1 MAKEK
6 SLRRPGG
13 LLLSVFLLVHLPKT
27 RRGHRAHVST
37 WLSGND
43 WMLDFPE
50 KEEERELWGD
60 KKKCH
65 SQ

>member
-6 SLRRPGG
+6 SLRRPRG
-13 LLLSVFLLVHLPKT
+13 LLLSVLLLVHVPKT
-27 RRGHRAHVST
+27 RRGHVST

-60 KKKCH
+60 KEKCH
-65 SQ
+65 SL